1 MSEPQVIIEKRDGFA
16 VLTLN
21 RPDARNALSREMR
34 LLLVNAIRS
43 FEEDPEVRVVI
54 LTGRGKAFS
63 AGIDLKEL
71 SQEPDAL
78 SEMPSEENVVEAM
91 AACSLPVIGA
101 IHGAA
106 ITGGFEVALACDVLI
121 ASENA
126 RFADTHARVGV
137 LPGWG
142 IGQKL
147 SRVVGIYR
155 AKEISLT
162 GNWIDAATA
171 ERWGLVSR
179 VVPAGELLPTC
190 EQIAR
195 DMLACDPAT
204 LPAYKRLIDQGY
216 ATTLTDALET
226 GIPIAFEHARRLTGE
241 SVEGHRKAELVR
253 GRQESR

>member
-1 MSEPQVIIEKRDGFA
+1 MSEPQVIVEKSEGFA

-34 LLLVNAIRS
+34 LLLVDAIRR
-43 FEEDPEVRVVI
+43 FDEDPEVRVVI
-54 LTGRGKAFS
+54 LAGRGKAFS
-63 AGIDLKEL
+63 AGLDLKEL
-71 SQEPDAL
+71 SQEPEVV
-78 SEMPSEENVVEAM
+78 SEMPRQENVVEAM
-91 AACSLPVIGA
+91 AACSLPLIGA
-101 IHGAA
+101 IQGAA
-106 ITGGFEVALACDVLI
+106 ITGGFEIALACDVLI
-121 ASENA
+121 ASEDA

-155 AKEISLT
+155 AKELSLT

-179 VVPAGELLPTC
+179 VVPADELLPAC
-190 EQIAR
+190 EKITH

-204 LPAYKRLIDQGY
+204 LSAYKRLIDQGY

-226 GIPIAFEHARRLTGE
+226 GIPIALEHARGLTSE
-241 SVEGHRKAELVR
+241 SVEGRRKTELVR
-253 GRQESR
+253 GRQQSH